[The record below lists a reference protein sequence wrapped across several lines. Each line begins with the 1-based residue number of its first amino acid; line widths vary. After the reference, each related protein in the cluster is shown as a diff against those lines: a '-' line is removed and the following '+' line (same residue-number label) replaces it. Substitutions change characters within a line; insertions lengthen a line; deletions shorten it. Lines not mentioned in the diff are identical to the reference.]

1 VKHTH
6 PTSLEVPPARGYE
19 RGQRVSAL
27 GLGVNLGLAVIKLI
41 GGLVGNSFALV
52 ADAAESV
59 ADVGAS
65 LLVWRALSVAARPA
79 DREHPYGHGKAEA
92 LAALLVA
99 LLLFAV
105 AAGIAVEATRYLL
118 TPHQNPAPFTL
129 VVLIGVIVVKESLYW
144 FARREGDAVGSQ
156 AVAADA
162 WHHRSDAIT
171 SVAAGIGIAV
181 AIAGGPGWE
190 GADDAAALVAAGFI
204 AYNGARLL
212 RRPLGELMDAA
223 PGEIVQRV
231 QQIATAVPG
240 VVRVEKV
247 LARKSGLQYWV
258 DMHVEVDPQM
268 SVRAAHTLA
277 HQVKDEVQAQMPRVQ
292 DVLIHVE
299 PAGAAPPDHEP

>member
-1 VKHTH
+1 MEI
-6 PTSLEVPPARGYE
+6 PAASGYARG
-19 RGQRVSAL
+19 RRVSV
-27 GLGVNLGLAVIKLI
+27 LGVGVNFGLAAIKLI
-41 GGLVGNSFALV
+41 AGLVGNSFALV

-59 ADVGAS
+59 ADAGAS

-105 AAGIAVEATRYLL
+105 AAGIALEATRYLL
-118 TPHQNPAPFTL
+118 TPHQHPAPFTL
-129 VVLIGVIVVKESLYW
+129 VVLIGVVAVKESLYW
-144 FARREGDAVGSQ
+144 LARREGRAVGSL
-156 AVAADA
+156 AVVADA

-171 SVAAGIGIAV
+171 SAAAGIGIAV

-190 GADDAAALVAAGFI
+190 GADDVAALVAAGFI
-204 AYNGARLL
+204 TYNGVRLL

-223 PGEIVQRV
+223 PEELVQRV
-231 QQIATAVPG
+231 RQIASAVPG

-258 DMHVEVDPQM
+258 DMHIEVDPQM
-268 SVRAAHTLA
+268 TVQDAHALAHRVKDDVRARL
-277 HQVKDEVQAQMPRVQ
+277 PRVL

-299 PAGAAPPDHEP
+299 PAGAASGSGGPAE